1 MARPKPS
8 VLLDELEPS
17 GMMFEVCEADAVYS
31 VYYQGKPIKIRRR
44 DMTKRYP
51 NSKYNKVS
59 FPEPGHAFNLA
70 ERLNER
76 FNTAEFTVVRLSGGR
91 TIEESASNY

>member
-1 MARPKPS
+1 MARPKPN

-31 VYYQGKPIKIRRR
+31 VYYKGKPIKIRRR

-70 ERLNER
+70 ERLNEK
-76 FNTAEFTVVRLSGGR
+76 FNTADFTVIRLSGGR
-91 TIEESASNY
+91 FIEEIASN